1 MSDNE
6 YSDVLYQVIRA
17 KDENEVDRLLA
28 QNRDLNV
35 LRSTSP
41 YMKIVGYENIYP
53 LEAACKTSA
62 EMAYKLLD
70 AGADADVVDIY
81 ISGTPLT
88 YALSANYDGR
98 FMVARRLIDEGVD
111 IDHVDDNGRTALN
124 LAAAVL
130 NKDSDDVREE
140 ELKLMKYLLA
150 NCNLARVI
158 KESENNPLAEAARYN
173 NVAVVEYILD
183 EEIIDIDM
191 TAEGWTPLMRAVL
204 SGSTDVCR
212 ILLERGADTEIL
224 SPTKQTAYD
233 LAVEKNNTEI
243 IELFEK

>member
-1 MSDNE
+1 MSDKE
-6 YSDVLYQVIRA
+6 YSENLYQAIRSE
-17 KDENEVDRLLA
+17 DEAEVDRLLS

-35 LRSTSP
+35 LRSSSP
-41 YMKIVGYENIYP
+41 YMRMVDFENIYP
-53 LEAACKTSA
+53 LEAACKTSE

-81 ISGTPLT
+81 LSGTPLI
-88 YALSANYDGR
+88 YALSANYEGR
-98 FMVARRLIDEGVD
+98 FRVARRLIDEGAD
-111 IDHVDDNGRTALN
+111 IDHVDDNGRTALIK
-124 LAAAVL
+124 AAVVL
-130 NKDSDDVREE
+130 KNDSDESREE
-140 ELKLMKYLLA
+140 ELELMKYLLK
-150 NCNLARVI
+150 NCDLDRVM